1 MREPPYIVWNKKQ
14 SISMPILNE
23 QHHAI
28 VAAFNSLYFFIRQGW
43 DLSALAPTHKL
54 IETNVG
60 FNLKADED
68 F

>member
-1 MREPPYIVWNKKQ
+1 MREPPCIVWNKKQ
-14 SISMPILNE
+14 SISMPILDK
-23 QHHAI
+23 QHRAI
-28 VAAFNSLYFFIRQGW
+28 VAAFNSLYFFIHKGW

-60 FNLKADED
+60 FNLKTDED

>member
-1 MREPPYIVWNKKQ
+1 
-14 SISMPILNE
+14 MPILDK
-23 QHHAI
+23 QHRAI
-28 VAAFNSLYFFIRQGW
+28 VAAFNSLYFFIHKGW
-43 DLSALAPTHKL
+43 DLSALAPSHKL